1 MEEQAGI
8 RSMKAFQ
15 FNIRTKLFV
24 SYSCAFLFILITLS
38 LGIFFFFRATI
49 ERNIE
54 DELEQSTS
62 ALLNMVEIATEVSL
76 KNYLRATAEKNM
88 EIARYYQ
95 QRASRGELSDTEAKR
110 RVAEI
115 FLHQH
120 IGESG
125 YIYSIDS
132 DGILQV
138 HPERSLVG
146 VNISDYG
153 FVSAQ
158 KERKNGYLAY
168 DWQNPGEK
176 RPRGKAL
183 YMAYFAPWDWIISV
197 STYRSEFAQL
207 VKIEDFREKILAL
220 SFGETGYSFVMD
232 LKGNLV
238 IHPQLEG
245 QNIYQEKDATGRFFI
260 QEVIRAKKGK
270 IIYPWKNPED
280 LEAREKLVIF
290 NYIEQF
296 QWIVASSSYLDEF
309 YAPLHTVRRFII
321 GAMVTALFMLLPL
334 TLLLSRTI
342 TAPLQE
348 LMSHFS
354 KVPNGDFTPRI
365 TGEYSGEIGKLAGY
379 FNTFM
384 ARLEL
389 YSNDLKK
396 EIEVRTQAEL
406 ALRQSEEMFSKA
418 FSVSPIGIMIMS
430 SPLGQIVS
438 VNDSFVKASGL
449 ERGSLVGRTLL
460 RTGIVSSIDTLV
472 ALQHELVRNKQI
484 RERAITFCTH
494 NKEKRQALISA
505 DLIDLWGGTY
515 ILVIAEDITERQQLQ
530 ERILDIGE
538 TERRKIGQDIHDDL
552 CPHLIGTEVLS
563 KILLKKL
570 TDEDSQA
577 VPLAEKIR
585 GLINE
590 AIRKSRGMARGLCP
604 VFLVDR
610 GLEAAI
616 EELATTTEE
625 VYGLPCSFDRWG
637 HLSFDDS
644 NDTIHIFM
652 IIQQAVANAVR
663 HAEAGSVTIRLT
675 TMDGRV
681 RIIVEDDGRGIS
693 PQNNVRGMGLKI
705 MRYRAERIGA
715 ELAVLPGEQEGTQ
728 VIVTLDGVTLENDND
743 ISKMHLVSTPF
754 EET

>member
-1 MEEQAGI
+1 
-8 RSMKAFQ
+8 MKSFQ

-38 LGIFFFFRATI
+38 LGIFFFSRATI

-54 DELEQSTS
+54 RELEQSTS

-76 KNYLRATAEKNM
+76 KNYLRATAEKNL

-95 QRASRGELSDTEAKR
+95 QRASRGELSEAEAKR
-110 RVAEI
+110 QVAEI

-146 VNISDYG
+146 VNISNYD
-153 FVSAQ
+153 FVSNQ
-158 KERKNGYLAY
+158 KARKNGYLVY
-168 DWQNPGEK
+168 DWQNPGEE
-176 RPRGKAL
+176 RQRGKAL

-207 VKIEDFREKILAL
+207 VKVDDFREKILAL
-220 SFGETGYSFVMD
+220 SFGQTGYSFVMD
-232 LKGNLV
+232 HKGNLV

-245 QNIYQEKDATGRFFI
+245 HNIFQEKDATGRFFI
-260 QEVIRAKKGK
+260 QEVCRDKKGK

-309 YAPLHTVRRFII
+309 YAPLHTIRRFMI
-321 GAMVTALFMLLPL
+321 GAIVTALLLLLPL
-334 TLLLSRTI
+334 TLIISRTI

-348 LMSHFS
+348 LMLHFS

-396 EIEVRTQAEL
+396 EIQVRTKAEL

-418 FSVSPIGIMIMS
+418 FSVSPIGIMILS
-430 SPLGQIVS
+430 YPLGQIVS
-438 VNDSFVKASGL
+438 VNDTFVKASGF
-449 ERGSLVGRTLL
+449 ERRALLSHTLF
-460 RTGIVSSIDTLV
+460 RTGILSSADTLLV
-472 ALQHELVRNKQI
+472 LQRELALNKHI
-484 RERAITFCTH
+484 RERAITFHTRK
-494 NKEKRQALISA
+494 KEKRQALVSA

-515 ILVIAEDITERQQLQ
+515 VLVITEDITERQQLQ

-552 CPHLIGTEVLS
+552 CPHLIGTEVMA
-563 KILLKKL
+563 KILLNK
-570 TDEDSQA
+570 
-577 VPLAEKIR
+577 LAEENSQTLQLAGKIR
-585 GLINE
+585 TLIKE

-625 VYGLPCSFDRWG
+625 VYGLACSFEGWG

-644 NDTIHIFM
+644 KDTIHIFM
-652 IIQQAVANAVR
+652 IVQEAVSNAVR
-663 HAEAGSVTIRLT
+663 HAEAGSITIRLET
-675 TMDGRV
+675 VDGRV
-681 RIIVEDDGRGIS
+681 RIVVEDDGKGIS
-693 PQNNVRGMGLKI
+693 PRNDAAGMGLKI

-715 ELAVLPGEQEGTQ
+715 ELTVQPGEEKGTQ
-728 VIVTLDGVTLENDND
+728 VIVVLDGVTIEDDND
-743 ISKMHLVSTPF
+743 V
-754 EET
+754 

>member
-1 MEEQAGI
+1 MGEPAGI

-38 LGIFFFFRATI
+38 LGLFFFFRATI

-76 KNYLRATAEKNM
+76 KNYLRATAEKNL

-95 QRASRGELSDTEAKR
+95 QRASRGELSEAEAKR

-120 IGESG
+120 IGQSG

-146 VNISDYG
+146 VNISNYD

-168 DWQNPGEK
+168 DWQNPGEEH
-176 RPRGKAL
+176 PRGKAL

-207 VKIEDFREKILAL
+207 VKIEDFRDKILAL
-220 SFGETGYSFVMD
+220 SFGKTGYSFVMD

-260 QEVIRAKKGK
+260 QEIIRSKKGK

-296 QWIVASSSYLDEF
+296 QWIVASSSYLNEF
-309 YAPLHTVRRFII
+309 YAPLHTIGRFII

-348 LMSHFS
+348 LMSHLS
-354 KVPNGDFTPRI
+354 KVPNGDFTSRI

-389 YSNDLKK
+389 YSDDLKK

-430 SPLGQIVS
+430 SPLGRIVS
-438 VNDSFVKASGL
+438 VNDSFVRASGL

-472 ALQHELVRNKQI
+472 ALQRELTRNKQI
-484 RERAITFCTH
+484 RERAVTFCTH

-515 ILVIAEDITERQQLQ
+515 VLVIAEDITERQQLQ

-552 CPHLIGTEVLS
+552 CPHLIGTEVMA
-563 KILLKKL
+563 KILLKRL
-570 TDEDSQA
+570 MDEDSQA
-577 VPLAEKIR
+577 VQLAVKIR
-585 GLINE
+585 RLINE

-616 EELATTTEE
+616 EELAATTEE
-625 VYGLPCSFDRWG
+625 VYGLPCFFDRWG

-663 HAEAGSVTIRLT
+663 HAEADSIAIRLT
-675 TMDGRV
+675 PMDGRV
-681 RIIVEDDGRGIS
+681 RIIVEDDGKGIS
-693 PQNNVRGMGLKI
+693 PQDNVTGMGLKI

-715 ELAVLPGEQEGTQ
+715 ELTVAPGEQEGTQ
-728 VIVTLDGVTLENDND
+728 VIITLDGVTIENDND
-743 ISKMHLVSTPF
+743 I
-754 EET
+754 